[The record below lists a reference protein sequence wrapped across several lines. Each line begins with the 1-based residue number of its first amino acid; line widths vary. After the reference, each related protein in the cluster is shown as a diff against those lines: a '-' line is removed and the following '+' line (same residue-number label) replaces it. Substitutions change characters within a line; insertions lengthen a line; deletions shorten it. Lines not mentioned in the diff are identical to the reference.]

1 MRRWSIAAVALTA
14 LTSLAVS
21 CGVDTDTLVVYSGR
35 NEDLITPLIE
45 RFERETGID
54 VTVRYGDS
62 GELAATIVE
71 EGSNSPA
78 DVFLAQD
85 PASLG
90 TVAAS
95 GLFATL
101 PADLRSA
108 VPDRFSDSAGR
119 WVGISG
125 RARVVVYDTTALDPT
140 DFPPDE
146 DGFIDPAW
154 SGKLAIAPTNGSFL
168 AFVAAKILID
178 GEDATFAWLNAMA
191 ANSAP
196 AYSRNSVIVEAVDD
210 GQVAAG
216 LVNHYYLFRLLAE
229 KEGVV
234 AANHFLTGSGAG
246 SLVMPSGAGIVARSD
261 LPDESEDFVRFLLS
275 AESQTFFAE
284 QTFEYPLV
292 AGVAA
297 HPDLPPLGSL
307 ATPEINLS
315 NLSTVLGLA
324 TDLVARA
331 GLL

>member
-1 MRRWSIAAVALTA
+1 MHRISSVVVVVAFAVIGATCSNPEVLT
-14 LTSLAVS
+14 
-21 CGVDTDTLVVYSGR
+21 VYSGR
-35 NEDLITPLIE
+35 SEDLIGPLIE
-45 RFERETGID
+45 QFEQETGID
-54 VTVRYGDS
+54 VAVRYGDS

-90 TVAAS
+90 TVATS

-108 VPDRFSDSAGR
+108 VPDRFSDGAGR
-119 WVGISG
+119 WVGVSG
-125 RARVVVYDTTALDPT
+125 RARVVVYDTTTLDPT
-140 DFPPDE
+140 DFPLDE
-146 DGFIDPAW
+146 DGFMNPAW

-196 AYSRNSVIVEAVDD
+196 AYSKNSVIVEAVDD

-229 KEGVV
+229 KDGVV

-261 LPDESEDFVRFLLS
+261 LPEESEAFVRFLLS

-315 NLSTVLGLA
+315 SLSTVLGLA